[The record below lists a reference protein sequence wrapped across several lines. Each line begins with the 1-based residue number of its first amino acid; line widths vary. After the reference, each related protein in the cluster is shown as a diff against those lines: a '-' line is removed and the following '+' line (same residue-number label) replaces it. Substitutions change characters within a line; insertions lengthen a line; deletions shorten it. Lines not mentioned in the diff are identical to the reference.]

1 MDFKGVFFNPN
12 DFTLTKQMLGKG
24 SFGTVYL
31 ATNNKDNQTYAAKL
45 INVDTEID
53 GNDQMLIMRESTI
66 LAQLDHPSVLKFLG
80 VNFRSLKNLKQFQ
93 PTIITEYLPNGSLK
107 AILDKEKKSI
117 ADSNWS
123 PTKKYICL
131 IGIADAMR
139 YLHEH
144 GIMHRD
150 LKPENILI
158 DENYYPR
165 ICDFGLSRCFSEMM
179 SRSMTGNIGTPLYMA
194 PELLNEEEYGTPV
207 DVYAFSILAYEILT
221 GKEPYYD
228 LGANLS
234 NFLLL
239 QKINE
244 GTRPKFDNDVPEKM
258 QELISSCWDS
268 NPLKRPSFKEIFEM
282 LKSDFSLSPEEVDED
297 EINEYLDTLNE
308 NNSDQKT
315 TLINDCINEIKAQFK
330 EIDDIERLLYFACQN
345 NYINLVRNILSNK
358 SVDIN
363 KINISNLI

>member
-117 ADSNWS
+117 ADGNWS

-244 GTRPKFDNDVPEKM
+244 GTRPKFGNDVPKKM

-282 LKSDFSLSPEEVDED
+282 LKSDLSLSPEEVDED

-308 NNSDQKT
+308 NNNDQKT
-315 TLINDCINEIKAQFK
+315 TLINECINEIKARFR
-330 EIDDIERLLYFACQN
+330 EINDIERLLYFACQN
-345 NYINLVRNILSNK
+345 NYINLVKSILSNK

-363 KINISNLI
+363 KINISTLI